1 MFAKQATSNQNI
13 ARSMLL
19 MQNQVRFFSVPKL
32 AKLEMTVRTPYRTLL
47 KNFNGFNQLYVEAQK
62 GQISIGNRSIPRVYL
77 LGPGQLKIAGY
88 QDGEGSFLEKE
99 SSGKLIHTGGWLHVH
114 P

>member
-1 MFAKQATSNQNI
+1 MFANQAMRSQGP

-32 AKLEMTVRTPYRTLL
+32 AKIELTVRTPYRTLV
-47 KNFNGFNQLYVEAQK
+47 KNFNGFSQLYVEAMK
-62 GQISIGNRSIPRVYL
+62 GQMAIGNRTIPRVYL
-77 LGPGQLKIAGY
+77 LAPGQMKIAGY
-88 QDGEGSFLEKE
+88 QEGEGSFLEKDAT
-99 SSGKLIHTGGWLHVH
+99 GKLIHTGGWLHVH